1 VGYSRIPCY
10 TGFVKRNVTVAL
22 EEEVARWARVE
33 AARRD
38 TSVSQLLADLLTRS
52 MERTEGYGDAMR
64 EFLGRRPSALK
75 PAGTGYPDR
84 QDLHERAGL
93 R

>member
-1 VGYSRIPCY
+1 
-10 TGFVKRNVTVAL
+10 VKRNVTVAL
-22 EEEVARWARVE
+22 EEEVARWVRVE

-38 TSVSQLLADLLTRS
+38 VSVSQLLADMLRTS
-52 MERTEGYGDAMR
+52 MKRTEGYEDAMR

-75 PAGTGYPDR
+75 SAGTGYPDR
-84 QDLHERAGL
+84 EDLHDRAGL

>member
-1 VGYSRIPCY
+1 
-10 TGFVKRNVTVAL
+10 VKRNVTVAL
-22 EEEVARWARVE
+22 EEEVARWVRVE

-38 TSVSQLLADLLTRS
+38 VSVSQLLADMLRTS
-52 MERTEGYGDAMR
+52 MKRTEGYEDAMR

-84 QDLHERAGL
+84 EDLHDRAGL

>member
-1 VGYSRIPCY
+1 
-10 TGFVKRNVTVAL
+10 VKRNVTVAL

-38 TSVSQLLADLLTRS
+38 VSVSQLLADLLAGY
-52 MERTEGYGDAMR
+52 MERTEGYEDAMG

-75 PAGTGYPDR
+75 PGGTGYPER
-84 QDLHERAGL
+84 EDLHDRAGL

>member
-1 VGYSRIPCY
+1 M
-10 TGFVKRNVTVAL
+10 KRNVTIAL

-38 TSVSQLLADLLTRS
+38 VSVSQLLANLLRSS
-52 MERTEGYGDAMR
+52 MERTEGYDDAMR
-64 EFLGRRPSALK
+64 EFLGRRPSELK

-84 QDLHERAGL
+84 EDLHDRARL

>member
-1 VGYSRIPCY
+1 
-10 TGFVKRNVTVAL
+10 VKRNVTVAL

-38 TSVSQLLADLLTRS
+38 VSVSQLLANLLRTS
-52 MERTEGYGDAMR
+52 MERTEGYDDAMR
-64 EFLGRRPSALK
+64 EFLGRRSSALK

-84 QDLHERAGL
+84 EDLHDRAGL